1 MKIYSQEKTD
11 GLEEVIQAN
20 ASLAYV
26 SQLRPSNPDE
36 SQKLKIKASL
46 ESSKANSNKDQT
58 DLYYIDSVLVTT
70 CWNNN
75 DDVFNKNEVWAAR
88 KTPEDKP
95 FNLEHD
101 EHDILGHIT
110 GNWVIDDSGNLL
122 DDSTTEQNLPDTYH
136 IVTSSVMYKHWT
148 DPKLIV
154 RTYELI
160 ESIEAGEKFVSM
172 ECLFNDFDYA
182 IKAEDGAMH
191 TLARTAES
199 AFLTKHLRAY
209 GGTGVYQG
217 YKIGR
222 LLKNIAFC
230 GHGLVAKPANPSSII
245 FDKFKPFIAPTEG
258 SLQMFENIPSA
269 VAKDSS
275 EEETEKMADI
285 NVDFY
290 KKQVDELKA
299 SVDSLSV
306 ANKELEDKLTEAG
319 VKEYEAKI
327 AELEAT
333 LAANLEAIEA
343 QKSELQQVSET
354 VSEANQKVEE
364 AEAKLAE
371 AETAKSEIQ
380 SKLDEIEAEKV
391 RSHRISALVEAGLE
405 TEEAEAAI
413 EKFAD
418 LNDEQFDALALM
430 VAPKDEDKDKKKKKE
445 EAIDELMGGKK
456 PKAIEEPK
464 GGKKPKASEAES
476 QSSYEEQEED
486 ITEDAAE
493 AAAEEADLD
502 NVETLDEVSL
512 AASGDEEDE
521 VQETRAALSEL
532 IAQKYLQTTK

>member
-11 GLEEVIQAN
+11 GLEETLQAN
-20 ASLAYV
+20 ASVAYV
-26 SQLRPSNPDE
+26 SQLRPFSPDE
-36 SQKLKIKASL
+36 SQILKIKASL
-46 ESSKANSNKDQT
+46 ESTKANSNKDQS

-75 DDVFNKNEVWAAR
+75 DDVFDKNQVWSAR

-110 GNWVIDDSGNLL
+110 GNWVIDDSGNIL
-122 DDSTTEQNLPDTYH
+122 DDSEENLPDTYH

-148 DPKLIV
+148 DPELIV
-154 RTYELI
+154 RTYKLI

-245 FDKFKPFIAPTEG
+245 FDKYNPFIAPSESSLKIFLPPMVVAQSSSIKETKMTEVN
-258 SLQMFENIPSA
+258 L
-269 VAKDSS
+269 
-275 EEETEKMADI
+275 
-285 NVDFY
+285 DFY
-290 KKQVDELKA
+290 KDQIDELKA
-299 SVDSLSV
+299 SVESLSQT
-306 ANKELEDKLTEAG
+306 KTELEDKLAAAG
-319 VKEYEAKI
+319 TKEYEARI
-327 AELEAT
+327 NEMEAEAK
-333 LAANLEAIEA
+333 ANQEQAKAFNSEISKLQEELSEA
-343 QKSELQQVSET
+343 QTKI
-354 VSEANQKVEE
+354 EE
-364 AEAKLAE
+364 AEAKLTEEQSSKAELQGQLDAIELEKVRANRIAKFVEAGFEAAE
-371 AETAKSEIQ
+371 AEE
-380 SKLDEIEAEKV
+380 
-391 RSHRISALVEAGLE
+391 
-405 TEEAEAAI
+405 AI

-418 LNDEQFDALALM
+418 LNDEQFDAIALM
-430 VAPKDEDKDKKKKKE
+430 VAPKETDEE
-445 EAIDELMGGKK
+445 EADE
-456 PKAIEEPK
+456 AAAEE
-464 GGKKPKASEAES
+464 
-476 QSSYEEQEED
+476 SSEED

-493 AAAEEADLD
+493 AAADEVD
-502 NVETLDEVSL
+502 LDEVEASDEL
-512 AASGDEEDE
+512 ALSACSEGDETEN
-521 VQETRAALSEL
+521 TRAALSEL
-532 IAQKYLQTTK
+532 ISQKFLNTN

>member
-11 GLEEVIQAN
+11 GLEETIQAN
-20 ASLAYV
+20 ASVAYV
-26 SQLRPSNPDE
+26 SQLRPFSPDE
-36 SQKLKIKASL
+36 SQILKIKASL
-46 ESSKANSNKDQT
+46 ESTKANSNKDQS

-75 DDVFNKNEVWAAR
+75 DDVFDKNQVWSAR

-101 EHDILGHIT
+101 EHDILAHIT
-110 GNWVIDDSGNLL
+110 GNWVIDDSGNIL
-122 DDSTTEQNLPDTYH
+122 DDSEEKLPDTYH

-148 DPKLIV
+148 DPELIV
-154 RTYELI
+154 RTYKLI

-258 SLQMFENIPSA
+258 SLQMFDNIPSA

-290 KKQVDELKA
+290 NKQVDELKA
-299 SVDSLSV
+299 SVDSLS
-306 ANKELEDKLTEAG
+306 ATNKELQSKLSEAG

-380 SKLDEIEAEKV
+380 SKLDKIEAEKV

-413 EKFAD
+413 EKFAE

-430 VAPKDEDKDKKKKKE
+430 VAPKDEDKKKKKKKE
-445 EAIDELMGGKK
+445 EGILDENMPL
-456 PKAIEEPK
+456 
-464 GGKKPKASEAES
+464 GGKKPKASETES
-476 QSSYEEQEED
+476 ETSDEEQEED

-493 AAAEEADLD
+493 AAADDADLD

>member
-1 MKIYSQEKTD
+1 M
-11 GLEEVIQAN
+11 
-20 ASLAYV
+20 
-26 SQLRPSNPDE
+26 
-36 SQKLKIKASL
+36 
-46 ESSKANSNKDQT
+46 
-58 DLYYIDSVLVTT
+58 
-70 CWNNN
+70 
-75 DDVFNKNEVWAAR
+75 
-88 KTPEDKP
+88 
-95 FNLEHD
+95 
-101 EHDILGHIT
+101 
-110 GNWVIDDSGNLL
+110 
-122 DDSTTEQNLPDTYH
+122 
-136 IVTSSVMYKHWT
+136 
-148 DPKLIV
+148 
-154 RTYELI
+154 
-160 ESIEAGEKFVSM
+160 
-172 ECLFNDFDYA
+172 FD
-182 IKAEDGAMH
+182 
-191 TLARTAES
+191 
-199 AFLTKHLRAY
+199 
-209 GGTGVYQG
+209 
-217 YKIGR
+217 
-222 LLKNIAFC
+222 
-230 GHGLVAKPANPSSII
+230 
-245 FDKFKPFIAPTEG
+245 
-258 SLQMFENIPSA
+258 NIPSA

-299 SVDSLSV
+299 SVDSLS
-306 ANKELEDKLTEAG
+306 ATNKELQSKLSEAG

-380 SKLDEIEAEKV
+380 SKLDKIEAEKV

-413 EKFAD
+413 EKFAE

-430 VAPKDEDKDKKKKKE
+430 VAPKDEDKKKKKKKE
-445 EAIDELMGGKK
+445 EGILDEDIPM
-456 PKAIEEPK
+456 
-464 GGKKPKASEAES
+464 GGKKPKASETES
-476 QSSYEEQEED
+476 ETSDEEQEED

-493 AAAEEADLD
+493 AAADDADLD